1 MKNKGKNFIAEF
13 KEFISRGNVVDLAVG
28 IMIGSAFTSIVS
40 SLVNDILMPL
50 IGWAFG
56 GIDFSDLKY
65 VISHSPEA
73 SINYGMFIQNIVDF
87 FLIALSVFIAVK
99 IINSFRRKKE
109 AEEPAPAEPAED
121 VLLLREIRDAIVSKQ
136 LRKS

>member
-40 SLVNDILMPL
+40 SLVDDILMPL
-50 IGWAFG
+50 IGWMFG

-65 VISHSPEA
+65 VIPGSAEA

-87 FLIALSVFIAVK
+87 FLIALSVFIVVK
-99 IINSFRRKKE
+99 IINTFRRKKE
-109 AEEPAPAEPAED
+109 TEEPASAEPSED
-121 VLLLREIRDAIVSKQ
+121 VLLLREIRDAIVSK
-136 LRKS
+136 